1 MFKVEVL
8 ERVGIPPLSVDASQV
23 VIRLADGT
31 PVSVAAL
38 FGGEESLLVSN
49 AGDPDFNENLNK
61 LGINETVIT
70 EKFDTGRHK

>member
-8 ERVGIPPLSVDASQV
+8 ERVGVPPLTVDASQV
-23 VIRLADGT
+23 VIRLLDGT

-38 FGGEESLLVSN
+38 FGSEEALMVSH
-49 AGDPDFNENLNK
+49 ADDSDFNENLNK

-70 EKFDTGRHK
+70 EKFEIRK

>member
-8 ERVGIPPLSVDASQV
+8 ERVGVPPLTVDASQV
-23 VIRLADGT
+23 VIRLPDGT

-38 FGGEESLLVSN
+38 FGSEEALLVSH
-49 AGDPDFNENLNK
+49 ADDSDFNENLNK

-70 EKFDTGRHK
+70 EKFEIRK